1 MDRDD
6 RIVLPIPGD
15 TGGAAGRS
23 AREQVM
29 SWRPAYSRL
38 QAGHDP
44 NSIELRAIRAAG
56 ARRFTSQHAEE
67 IMPDTYKIL
76 FLGAAYGSLLASKL
90 LFGGHTIKLVC
101 LPAEADAINQ
111 DGIRVRLP
119 VRGRKDLIELNSQ
132 KLPGKLSAGGPASV
146 NPADYDLVALA
157 MQEPQYRS
165 PGVRELLDA
174 VARSRVPCMSIMNM
188 PPLPYVKRIPG
199 LDYEALKPAY
209 TDPSVWD
216 SFDPATITLN
226 SPDPQAIRP
235 PDEKVNVLLVTL
247 PTNFKVA
254 RFVDD
259 KSTAML
265 RQLQD
270 EIEAIRYDTPEG
282 KTELPV
288 KLKVYDSIF
297 VPLAKWAMLLAGNY
311 RCVTKDGMRTAQEAV
326 YSDIETSRSVY
337 NFVFDLC
344 VKLGAKPD
352 DLVPFEKYA
361 AAAQS
366 LTRPASAARALQN
379 GAPNIERAD
388 KLVQLIAKQKGL
400 SHPVI
405 DATVALVDARL
416 AANRKKAA
424 A

>member
-1 MDRDD
+1 MAS
-6 RIVLPIPGD
+6 
-15 TGGAAGRS
+15 T
-23 AREQVM
+23 
-29 SWRPAYSRL
+29 
-38 QAGHDP
+38 H
-44 NSIELRAIRAAG
+44 N
-56 ARRFTSQHAEE
+56 
-67 IMPDTYKIL
+67 IL
-76 FLGAAYGSLLASKL
+76 LLGAAYGSLLASKI
-90 LFGGHTIKLVC
+90 LFGGHKIHMVC
-101 LPAEADAINQ
+101 LPAEADLINAE
-111 DGIRVRLP
+111 GFRVRLP
-119 VRGRKDLIELNSQ
+119 VRGRKDPVELDSR
-132 KLPGKLSAGGPASV
+132 KLPGKVTAGPATGL
-146 NPADYDLVALA
+146 NPKDFDLVGLA

-174 VARSRVPCMSIMNM
+174 VAKSRVPCMSIMNM

-235 PDEKVNVLLVTL
+235 PDEKVNVLMVTL

-254 RFVDD
+254 RFDD
-259 KSTAML
+259 PKSTAIL
-265 RQLQD
+265 KQLQD
-270 EIEAIRYDTPEG
+270 EIEAIRFDTPEG
-282 KTELPV
+282 KIELPV

-297 VPLAKWAMLLAGNY
+297 VPLAKWSMLLAGNY

-326 YSDIETSRSVY
+326 HSDIETSRSVY

-344 VKLGAKPD
+344 VKLGAKPE

-388 KLVQLIAKQKGL
+388 KLVQLIARQKGL
-400 SHPVI
+400 SLPAI
-405 DATVALVDARL
+405 DAQVALVDARL
-416 AANRKKAA
+416 EANRKKAA